1 MTRILAVD
9 DSSTIRQCLAIT
21 FAGTEYELV
30 LCNGPI
36 EALAAVIQ
44 APPALVL
51 ADATLTPTDG
61 YALCAQLK
69 ENSPGVPVVVMTS
82 KQRPFDAVRGAEA
95 ADHID
100 KPFDTQKLRDMV
112 RDVIDA
118 AAQVKVPAAAEASA
132 SVDDGW
138 AVAGQAQ
145 AQAEGSDREALGG
158 ESDQAPPELST
169 MPFSGAPDDGLP
181 VAGAPRQAGARQ
193 QTGMPAARLPAD
205 TMAGIPQEPA
215 VPQDAPL
222 AVDETPRFEGS
233 SASESATESVSAG
246 PPTPR
251 SFAVDDPAEDLD
263 DLDQPSYSSMPAPAG
278 DYPSE
283 LPEPPSE
290 PEPDTEIGS
299 SLPPPPAFDDE
310 SPDGTSGRSQSSGS
324 PISDPAGD
332 ALGELGE
339 PIVSSWPS
347 PNDELTFASP
357 VPRAAAVATDDLG
370 ALKSHLQSTGLQ
382 QEQIEA
388 VLKLSREVIE
398 RVVWEV
404 VPTLAERLI
413 QEEIER
419 LIKE

>member
-36 EALAAVIQ
+36 QALAAVIQ
-44 APPALVL
+44 APPAIVL

-61 YALCAQLK
+61 YSLCAQLK
-69 ENSPGVPVVVMTS
+69 ENYPGVPVVVMTS
-82 KQRPFDAVRGAEA
+82 KQRPFDVVRGAKA

-118 AAQVKVPAAAEASA
+118 AAQVKVPAVAEASA
-132 SVDDGW
+132 SVDDGR

-145 AQAEGSDREALGG
+145 AQGEGSNIEALGG

-169 MPFSGAPDDGLP
+169 MPFSGALDDERP

-193 QTGMPAARLPAD
+193 QTGMPAARLPVD
-205 TMAGIPQEPA
+205 TMAGVSHEPA
-215 VPQDAPL
+215 VPQDTPL

-233 SASESATESVSAG
+233 SASESVSAG
-246 PPTPR
+246 PPMPQ

-263 DLDQPSYSSMPAPAG
+263 DLDQPSYSSMPVPAA

-283 LPEPPSE
+283 LPKPPIE
-290 PEPDTEIGS
+290 PESDMEIGS
-299 SLPPPPAFDDE
+299 SLPPPPVFDDE

-339 PIVSSWPS
+339 ASVSSWPS

-357 VPRAAAVATDDLG
+357 VPRVAAVATEDLG
-370 ALKSHLQSTGLQ
+370 ALKFRLQSTGLR

-388 VLKLSREVIE
+388 VLELSREVIE
-398 RVVWEV
+398 RVVWEI